1 MASFHD
7 AQYAV
12 HKLAKQKGWWSKKR
26 SDAELIALMH
36 SELSEALEE
45 IRNDRP
51 ALYQVRAGK
60 VMEYDPKTWLSDVKP
75 EGTLIELADCV
86 IRILDMCGKKKW
98 DLGQAIA
105 IKHVYNKTRSFRHGG
120 KKL

>member
-7 AQYAV
+7 VQYAV
-12 HKLAKQKGWWSKKR
+12 HKLAKEKGWWSKKR

-45 IRNDRP
+45 IRDGKP
-51 ALYQVRAGK
+51 AIYQVRNGK
-60 VMEYDPKTWLSDVKP
+60 VCGYDDKWLEDVKP
-75 EGTLIELADCV
+75 EGIAIELADCV
-86 IRILDMCGKKKW
+86 IRILDMFGKKGW

-105 IKHVYNKTRSFRHGG
+105 IKHKYNMSRSWRHGG